1 MQLEKVTNS
10 LLQEVLDLYLY
21 SSSVIFGNIGGNIL
35 NQDIIFDIML
45 IVCGLGYLTYVIL
58 TV

>member
-1 MQLEKVTNS
+1 LVN
-10 LLQEVLDLYLY
+10 LYLY